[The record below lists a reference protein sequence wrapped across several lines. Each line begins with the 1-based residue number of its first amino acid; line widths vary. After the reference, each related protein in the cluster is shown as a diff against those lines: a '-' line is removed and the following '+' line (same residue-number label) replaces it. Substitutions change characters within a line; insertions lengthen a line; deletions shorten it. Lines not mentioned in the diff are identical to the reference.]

1 VADIFDALTS
11 ARPYKSAWT
20 VDEALALISKEAG
33 QALDPRLVPLFLE
46 LRPEVEEIMRAF
58 ADETS

>member
-1 VADIFDALTS
+1 MADIFDALTS